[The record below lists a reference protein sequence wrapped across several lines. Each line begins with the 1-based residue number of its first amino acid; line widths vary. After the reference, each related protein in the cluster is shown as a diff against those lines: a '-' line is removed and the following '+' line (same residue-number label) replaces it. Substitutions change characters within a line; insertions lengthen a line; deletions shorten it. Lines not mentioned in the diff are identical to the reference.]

1 MKIRT
6 MISRIAAL
14 AIALTAMPALAAT
27 IFSDDFQGVTPPAAP
42 LAANWA
48 LRNLI
53 TTDSSGT
60 PFGAPTNY
68 AIVTAASQLLGTQ
81 NQAGY
86 AGALTT
92 TSMDFYDTGVPAS
105 VAMTVALGINGAP
118 DFNTAARVLFAIQ
131 VANGVILP
139 FGPSL
144 NTTLD
149 PLAPVGTTTYSLN
162 VPHKL
167 QYVYNHTGATVL
179 GYDGVHDLN
188 NNQAGVFLD
197 GAYVGTYNGATTLTP
212 GRSGLRKF
220 GTVSTQP
227 GTYYVDNYTIETGV
241 AIVPEPATFTLLG
254 LALTGVMATVR
265 RRRDGSR
272 SNK

>member
-1 MKIRT
+1 MNMRT
-6 MISRIAAL
+6 VFSRIVAL
-14 AIALTAMPALAAT
+14 SIAFATMPTLAAT
-27 IFSDDFQGVTPPAAP
+27 IFSDNFEGVTPPAAP

-53 TTDSSGT
+53 TTDNAGT

-81 NQAGY
+81 NQSGY

-105 VAMTVALGINGAP
+105 VAMTVALGISGAP
-118 DFNTAARVLFAIQ
+118 DFNTNARVLFAIQ
-131 VANGVILP
+131 VANGTILP
-139 FGPSL
+139 FGPTL

-167 QYVYNHTGATVL
+167 QYVYNHTGAAVL
-179 GYDGVHDLN
+179 GYDGTHDLN